1 MNVRRFIAGLTLGGL
16 LTSGL
21 LLGGCARQSH
31 AQPPASDR
39 PPASHAVATSTAPD
53 DVDGLLDEVDKQLNA
68 DDQPLEDQD

>member
-1 MNVRRFIAGLTLGGL
+1 MNLRRFIAGLTLGGL

-31 AQPPASDR
+31 ARPPASDR
-39 PPASHAVATSTAPD
+39 PAATSTAPD